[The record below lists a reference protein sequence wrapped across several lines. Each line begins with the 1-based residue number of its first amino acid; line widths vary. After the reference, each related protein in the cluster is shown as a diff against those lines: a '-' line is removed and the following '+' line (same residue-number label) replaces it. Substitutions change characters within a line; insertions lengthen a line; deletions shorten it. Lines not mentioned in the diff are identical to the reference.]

1 MLGSNFVRTRDCGKC
16 YAMKVLMSV
25 KNYTYAKIS
34 DRNGFGRRFGL
45 HVFAFFIPLVGLIL
59 SILGLRD
66 APKFNGDRKGLATA
80 GIVISIV
87 SMVLNFF
94 VIIVRV
100 GAAL

>member
-1 MLGSNFVRTRDCGKC
+1 MYCKKCGREIDDNAYACPNCGALTHEESAEPGSNTK
-16 YAMKVLMSV
+16 ALL
-25 KNYTYAKIS
+25 
-34 DRNGFGRRFGL
+34 GFI
-45 HVFAFFIPLVGLIL
+45 FAFFIPLVGLIL
-59 SILGLRD
+59 SILGLRN